1 MNIVS
6 RVNRICSHMNEGIV
20 NILKEEPELNKQ
32 ANSQSKFEI
41 KTLIIQAHSQ
51 RLEKYYLQI
60 LFTRPLFSCIG

>member
-6 RVNRICSHMNEGIV
+6 RVNRICSYMNEGIV